1 MTTKDCESL
10 LLLLLLLFFSRS
22 VMSDSLQPPVT
33 AAPQAS
39 LSFTIS
45 QNLLKLMSIE
55 LVKSSKH
62 LILCFSLFLPSTFP
76 SIRVFSSELALHIR
90 WPKYWSFSFS
100 TSPSNEYSGLI
111 TFRIYWFDLLA
122 VQRTL
127 KSLQHHDVEAS
138 VFRHSAAFVVQ
149 LSHLYMT
156 AGETVAFIA
165 GPLSAERLCLI
176 LGPRFFNSFPSK
188 EQASL
193 NVIAAFGAQENK
205 ICHRFHFFPYLHEA
219 MRWGCYLFFEC

>member
-127 KSLQHHDVEAS
+127 KSLPQHHSWIAS
-138 VFRHSAAFVVQ
+138 ILWCSAFFMIQ
-149 LSHLYMT
+149 ISHL
-156 AGETVAFIA
+156 
-165 GPLSAERLCLI
+165 
-176 LGPRFFNSFPSK
+176 
-188 EQASL
+188 
-193 NVIAAFGAQENK
+193 
-205 ICHRFHFFPYLHEA
+205 
-219 MRWGCYLFFEC
+219 